1 MDKFYNYDYDK
12 SFFKEIGEGIYKII
26 IVIICIIL
34 ISVALYWENLKYK
47 AIKNIAHM
55 NTNTIEQEEQNQYYC
70 PECGNDVS
78 ANDKFCSKCGTKF
91 NN

>member
-1 MDKFYNYDYDK
+1 MDRKG
-12 SFFKEIGEGIYKII
+12 FKDFCKLCGECIIESIVYVIVVII
-26 IVIICIIL
+26 IGFVIYY
-34 ISVALYWENLKYK
+34 SVLEYK

-70 PECGNDVS
+70 PECGNEVS